1 MQALLSKLTFWRA
14 KTSPPLVAIELVG
27 ERVLLRPVA
36 LSDAEDMFVFV
47 GDPEVVH
54 FLPWKP
60 ATELHGVQAFLEQQQ
75 ARRKSGE
82 SLAFSVILRET
93 GKVIGS
99 TDLMQLLARD
109 RHVELGYILGRE
121 HWGRGLMSEA
131 AALSRDYAFATFKC
145 KKLVAFADHENIGS
159 RRVLEKI
166 GLQEQGSE
174 WRMVKEINRL
184 YIRYEQTRENWEK
197 LVH

>member
-1 MQALLSKLTFWRA
+1 MQALLSWIPFWRSR
-14 KTSPPLVAIELVG
+14 KETSLPRIELVG
-27 ERVLLRPVA
+27 ERVVLRPVA
-36 LSDAEDMFVFV
+36 LSDAEDMLVFV

-60 ATELHGVQAFLEQQQ
+60 ATELRGVHAFLEQQQ

-93 GKVIGS
+93 NTVIGS

-109 RHVELGYILGRE
+109 KHVELGYILGQE
-121 HWGRGLMSEA
+121 YWGQGLMTEA

-166 GLQEQGSE
+166 GLQEHGSE